1 MKVTQS
7 CPTLWDPMDC
17 GLPSSSVIGSLQAR
31 ILGWVA
37 IPFSRDLPH
46 PGIKPRSPTLQ
57 ADSLPSEPP
66 GKPWVQTLDLE
77 DPLEK
82 GMTIHS
88 SILVHG
94 VAKSRTQWSLTLFS
108 ATWEGLEEG
117 RWKTKELIKN

>member
-17 GLPSSSVIGSLQAR
+17 GLPSSSVIGILQAR

-46 PGIKPRSPTLQ
+46 LGIKPRSPTLQ
-57 ADSLPSEPP
+57 ADSLPSEP
-66 GKPWVQTLDLE
+66 GKPWVQTLDWE

-94 VAKSRTQWSLTLFS
+94 VTKSRTQWSLTLFS
-108 ATWEGLEEG
+108 ATWEGLQEG